1 MNPDQRKRML
11 AIIRN
16 PGWVSLI
23 WLGMVLGVSIL
34 STPIRFTATTITR
47 PIALDVGR
55 VTFAALNKAEF
66 VALII
71 TLVIIRVAGS
81 ARTLW
86 MPVFGLALILI
97 AQAAWLLPELG
108 ARTDMIIAGSEPP
121 PSIAHSVYSIL
132 EIAKVILLSYT
143 GFQSLQLLSQGGYGR
158 G

>member
-1 MNPDQRKRML
+1 MNPDLRKSIF

-16 PGWVSLI
+16 PGWISFI
-23 WLGMVLGVSIL
+23 WLGMVLGVSVL

-71 TLVIIRVAGS
+71 TLIIIQIAGS
-81 ARTLW
+81 ARSLW
-86 MPVFGLALILI
+86 MPVFGLALIMI
-97 AQAAWLLPELG
+97 AQSAWLLPELG

-121 PSIAHSVYSIL
+121 PSIAHSVYSVL

-143 GFQSLQLLSQGGYGR
+143 GFQSLLLLNQGGNG
-158 G
+158 GS